1 MKVLLTA
8 WWQQV
13 TGYRMAVSTAYSKGY
28 NDGFLKGL
36 AAGQRTARAMAFIDG
51 FNEGRESTRDI
62 PLDTGNV
69 DTFEDDDDGGW
80 TCSH

>member
-1 MKVLLTA
+1 MKASLTA

-13 TGYRMAVSTAYSKGY
+13 TGYNMAVRTAYSKGY
-28 NDGFLKGL
+28 NDGFLEGL
-36 AAGQRTARAMAFIDG
+36 AAGQRTARAVAFMDG

-69 DTFEDDDDGGW
+69 DLDDDEEDAP
-80 TCSH
+80 CSLH

>member
-1 MKVLLTA
+1 MKAFLTA

-28 NDGFLKGL
+28 NDGFLEGL
-36 AAGQRTARAMAFIDG
+36 AAGQRTARAVAFIDG

-69 DTFEDDDDGGW
+69 DLDDDEEGPCPV
-80 TCSH
+80 TH

>member
-1 MKVLLTA
+1 MKAFLTA

-28 NDGFLKGL
+28 NDGFLEGL
-36 AAGQRTARAMAFIDG
+36 AAGQRTARAVAFIDG
-51 FNEGRESTRDI
+51 FTEGRESTRDI

-69 DTFEDDDDGGW
+69 DLDDDEED
-80 TCSH
+80 TPCSLH